1 MVLILLWK
9 INCYNA
15 ICKKVSAVKQCKKVS
30 AVKQQSFSQPLVH
43 RERERDRQTERERE
57 REGSTCACARV
68 CDPHAILEQI
78 VWPSCGLKMLT
89 MASQTVLHVP
99 LLVNLQWFTGA

>member
-43 RERERDRQTERERE
+43 RERERE
-57 REGSTCACARV
+57 REGSTCTCARV
-68 CDPHAILEQI
+68 CDPHAIPEQI